1 MPLFAAIFEDDLAAA
16 ERVRAVAE
24 EAHVAWLEKHRD
36 KVLVAG
42 ALRPAEGEP
51 ATGGL
56 WLITAE
62 SAEEAR
68 RICTEDPFFVHGL
81 RKSFRLESWSK
92 GFPKEPVT
100 L

>member
-1 MPLFAAIFEDDLAAA
+1 VPLFAAIFEDDLAAA

-24 EAHVAWLEKHRD
+24 DAHVAWLEKHRD
-36 KVLVAG
+36 RVLVAG
-42 ALRPAEGEP
+42 ALRPTEGGP

-56 WLITAE
+56 WLIEAE
-62 SAEEAR
+62 SAAEAR
-68 RICTEDPFFVHGL
+68 RICTGDPFFTEGL

-92 GFPKEPVT
+92 GFPKKPVT

>member
-1 MPLFAAIFEDDLAAA
+1 LPLFAAIFEDDMEAA
-16 ERVRAVAE
+16 ERIRAVAE
-24 EAHVAWLEKHRD
+24 DAHVAWLEKHRD

-42 ALRPAEGEP
+42 ALRPAEEGP

-56 WLITAE
+56 WLIEAA
-62 SAEEAR
+62 SVEEAR
-68 RICTEDPFFVHGL
+68 RICTEDPFFTEGL

-92 GFPKEPVT
+92 GFPREPVT

>member
-1 MPLFAAIFEDDLAAA
+1 MPLFAAIFEDDLQAA
-16 ERVRAVAE
+16 ERVRAAAE
-24 EAHVAWLEKHRD
+24 NAHVAWLERHGDR
-36 KVLVAG
+36 VLVAG
-42 ALRPAEGEP
+42 ALRPVEGGP

-56 WLITAE
+56 WLIEAE

-68 RICTEDPFFVHGL
+68 RICTEDPFFTEGL

-92 GFPKEPVT
+92 GFPRGPVT

>member
-1 MPLFAAIFEDDLAAA
+1 MSPGWRSIATRCWSPARFARQKAA
-16 ERVRAVAE
+16 
-24 EAHVAWLEKHRD
+24 
-36 KVLVAG
+36 
-42 ALRPAEGEP
+42 P

-56 WLITAE
+56 WLIEAA

-68 RICTEDPFFVHGL
+68 RICTEDPFFTEGL

-92 GFPKEPVT
+92 GFPRRPVT

>member
-1 MPLFAAIFEDDLAAA
+1 VPLFAAIFEDDPAAA

-24 EAHVAWLEKHRD
+24 DDHLAWLDRHRD

-42 ALRPAEGEP
+42 ALRPAEGGP

-56 WLITAE
+56 WLIEAE
-62 SAEEAR
+62 TAEEAR
-68 RICTEDPFFVHGL
+68 RICLEDPFYVQGL
-81 RKSFRLESWSK
+81 RKTFRLESWSR
-92 GFPKEPVT
+92 GFPKHPVA